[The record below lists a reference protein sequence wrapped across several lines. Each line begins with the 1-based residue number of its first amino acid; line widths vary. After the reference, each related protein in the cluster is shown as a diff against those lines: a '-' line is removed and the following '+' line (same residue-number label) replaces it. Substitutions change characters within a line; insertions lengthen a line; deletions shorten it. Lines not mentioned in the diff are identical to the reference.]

1 MVLIDGSVA
10 QHGSD
15 CYNRRMIK
23 STVETLARRSFL
35 SRFGIAVPLF
45 GSTQAAATAPEGRYQ
60 ATRHPQDDWFDQIP
74 GKHRCFWDTTT
85 TEELDRAMLFCT
97 NYIEQSKESYGL
109 ESKELALIIGV
120 RYQAAAFGF
129 THAMWEKYSVS
140 LSNWAKF
147 VDPKTSQPPTT
158 NARQTQMNALAK
170 LGVQFSI
177 CDRAS
182 HNISRSIAR
191 RVDGKAD
198 EIYAQLIAN
207 RVDNPHQVPAG
218 IIALNRAQEHG
229 YTSM

>member
-1 MVLIDGSVA
+1 MVLIEGSVA
-10 QHGSD
+10 QHGGG
-15 CYNRRMIK
+15 CYNSRMIK

-35 SRFGIAVPLF
+35 SRLGIAVPLVA
-45 GSTQAAATAPEGRYQ
+45 GTQTGAAAPDGQYRA
-60 ATRHPQDDWFDQIP
+60 ARHAQDDWFDQIP

-85 TEELDRAMLFCT
+85 TEELDRAILFCN

-109 ESKELALIIGV
+109 DSKEHALIIGV
-120 RYQAAAFGF
+120 RYQAAAFAF

-147 VDPKTSQPPTT
+147 VDPKTSQPPTV

-170 LGVQFSI
+170 LGVHFSV

-218 IIALNRAQEHG
+218 IIAINRAQEHG